1 MAAGTVLGTAAVLCL
16 VLHAISF
23 QQAIAMVLP
32 AALLIIGAAIWGTPP
47 DPAASGRLG
56 FLAGFQLGSL
66 LTWLRS
72 IFRQRGNGV

>member
-1 MAAGTVLGTAAVLCL
+1 
-16 VLHAISF
+16 
-23 QQAIAMVLP
+23 MVLP